1 MTIEGKPGESTGKAG
16 GGKKEYYSPPN
27 VDALPV
33 LVFSTAS
40 IKTNLCQMFAAS
52 DRVESEHRTTA
63 NDIELSRRVYVVPR
77 LVIIPD
83 TNPVQKPAGAQIP
96 LLCKVDGVSEAARP
110 GIIWIKH
117 DGLDRTG
124 NVEVKSLDHQTMS
137 LLIKNA
143 SSEDSGVYTCQAQI
157 GSHLLSKT
165 VDVIIFENFAF
176 ADKRTDIGYVMA
188 TASVNVSCEEQNPR
202 IDSCSAPK
210 CAPTFAIRCIHLF
223 GTRGPKNEV
232 LILRR
237 KFMLA
242 FVKDNGDENR
252 LTADAA
258 AVARISPMRWCSCS
272 QTSAL
277 MSLRA
282 PEGLA
287 SSSNPP
293 SYSSDPRVR
302 EEGSTAV
309 NGGSVERCQRAEKQS
324 SAVCFN
330 RKPHV
335 VLWYHGED
343 SVKLHQP
350 FKDSKY
356 VVIPINV
363 MLDRIIMPIE
373 ARSGSAR
380 TYVLDLLFANYVSTV
395 VADSRSFIIGLRDL
409 EPIELAALHPEVC
422 SEWVSCTTETLRRL
436 SILDGSTNI
445 YGASPLIKKCEFN
458 ETNSILDTPI
468 PPPAQMSTEASPR
481 HRVFP
486 HDPHCMNR
494 GSQFHTPHSIKPPL
508 PPRSNI
514 QFPNRPHTVSTDS
527 EARIEDTT
535 YDVLTSQSR
544 VSCDNE
550 KDVAAYQAS
559 YGCHPQFHQEK
570 SPQMTMTV
578 CGLDMTTLVAGWSE
592 ANDRQLSQLF
602 NFGDELIEVENT
614 PVQGLSN
621 IPQLFYTLSTPG
633 TPVNLLLRPTPFG
646 VTYRLMKPIMK
657 NKEIGIR
664 LHKNKNRIAAVL
676 PDSSADRRNIPVSM
690 PSPIRPGVDTAVVI
704 TEVNKRRLNP
714 FSKNDQ
720 LFKRLDEI
728 RDGSEFTIVLQPHD
742 FVKQMKQQI
751 LGVHHY
757 KAYLC
762 QQ

>member
-1 MTIEGKPGESTGKAG
+1 M
-16 GGKKEYYSPPN
+16 
-27 VDALPV
+27 
-33 LVFSTAS
+33 
-40 IKTNLCQMFAAS
+40 
-52 DRVESEHRTTA
+52 
-63 NDIELSRRVYVVPR
+63 
-77 LVIIPD
+77 
-83 TNPVQKPAGAQIP
+83 PAGREAIKCS
-96 LLCKVDGVSEAARP
+96 LLQQKTTR
-110 GIIWIKH
+110 
-117 DGLDRTG
+117 RTG
-124 NVEVKSLDHQTMS
+124 T
-137 LLIKNA
+137 
-143 SSEDSGVYTCQAQI
+143 
-157 GSHLLSKT
+157 
-165 VDVIIFENFAF
+165 
-176 ADKRTDIGYVMA
+176 
-188 TASVNVSCEEQNPR
+188 
-202 IDSCSAPK
+202 
-210 CAPTFAIRCIHLF
+210 
-223 GTRGPKNEV
+223 
-232 LILRR
+232 LRR
-237 KFMLA
+237 K
-242 FVKDNGDENR
+242 KK
-252 LTADAA
+252 
-258 AVARISPMRWCSCS
+258 
-272 QTSAL
+272 
-277 MSLRA
+277 
-282 PEGLA
+282 
-287 SSSNPP
+287 
-293 SYSSDPRVR
+293 
-302 EEGSTAV
+302 
-309 NGGSVERCQRAEKQS
+309 VEYGEACW
-324 SAVCFN
+324 
-330 RKPHV
+330 V
-335 VLWYHGED
+335 VLCVHDDKIPILEWYHGED

-350 FKDSKY
+350 FK
-356 VVIPINV
+356 
-363 MLDRIIMPIE
+363 
-373 ARSGSAR
+373 
-380 TYVLDLLFANYVSTV
+380 VLDLLFANYVSTV

-535 YDVLTSQSR
+535 YDVLTSQVYDTLSPGASSSNVSSSPLQSTLSTTSLCSSLSSELRLSSSIPPGEISSNDYDCLRSGHDHPVKSVSLNLSVLVEQVLFVEVAGR
-544 VSCDNE
+544 VW
-550 KDVAAYQAS
+550 
-559 YGCHPQFHQEK
+559 
-570 SPQMTMTV
+570 
-578 CGLDMTTLVAGWSE
+578 VAGWSE